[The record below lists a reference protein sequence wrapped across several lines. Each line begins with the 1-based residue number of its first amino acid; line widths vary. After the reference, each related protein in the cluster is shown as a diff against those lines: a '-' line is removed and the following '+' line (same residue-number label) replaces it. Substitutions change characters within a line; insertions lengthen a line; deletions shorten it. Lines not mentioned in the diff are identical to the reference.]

1 MRQAALIAVLL
12 ATGFST
18 STLAI
23 SKSYD
28 VVPYGNCVAEI
39 VTVPNGGVTQFVRNT
54 LDSLVT
60 ASVWV
65 GDTLS
70 SQTYI
75 VWVYDSVTGL
85 PVAHNTNP
93 VHAPQCWA
101 WLNIPLSKDAK
112 PVRGRTYKVVVTRS
126 LGGGISFAYDPRNP
140 YTFGKAVVS
149 NSGPS
154 LPDGSDLALRVE
166 GLHDTI
172 GSDWLSVQVHSSGPE
187 NALALAKDELGV
199 TWVGA

>member
-1 MRQAALIAVLL
+1 MRQAALVAVLL
-12 ATGFST
+12 AMGFST

-70 SQTYI
+70 SQPY
-75 VWVYDSVTGL
+75 VVYVYDSINGL
-85 PVAHNTNP
+85 PVAHNP
-93 VHAPQCWA
+93 GFHAPQCWA
-101 WLNIPLSKDAK
+101 WLNVPLTKEAQ
-112 PVRGRTYKVVVTRS
+112 PVRGRTYYVRVSRS
-126 LGGGISFAYDPRNP
+126 GGGGISFGYDPRNP
-140 YTFGKAVVS
+140 
-149 NSGPS
+149 
-154 LPDGSDLALRVE
+154 R
-166 GLHDTI
+166 
-172 GSDWLSVQVHSSGPE
+172 SV
-187 NALALAKDELGV
+187 
-199 TWVGA
+199 